1 MALSSAYAKY
11 PQHRIDIDEER
22 VGLRVRLNGEV
33 LAHTTRG
40 LNLREGKYPA
50 VVYVPRDDVDMERLA
65 PSDLSTHCPF
75 KGDANYFRCAG
86 SEQHAAAEGVA
97 TEGVA
102 TEKEVAWS
110 YETPFDQMEA
120 IRGHL
125 AFYADRVTVERIAD

>member
-1 MALSSAYAKY
+1 MTLSSAYAKH

-22 VGLRVRLNGEV
+22 VGLRVSLNGEV

-50 VVYVPRDDVDMERLA
+50 VVYVPRDDVDMERLT

-75 KGDANYFRCAG
+75 KGDANYFRYGG
-86 SEQHAAAEGVA
+86 SKQDVA
-97 TEGVA
+97 TE
-102 TEKEVAWS
+102 EVAWS

>member
-22 VGLRVRLNGEV
+22 VGLRVSLDGEV

-40 LNLREGKYPA
+40 LNLREGNYPA
-50 VVYVPRDDVDMERLA
+50 VVYVPRDDVDMERLT

-75 KGDANYFRCAG
+75 KGDASYFRCGG
-86 SEQHAAAEGVA
+86 SEQHVA
-97 TEGVA
+97 TE
-102 TEKEVAWS
+102 EVAWS

-125 AFYADRVTVERIAD
+125 AFYADRVTIEQIAD

>member
-22 VGLRVRLNGEV
+22 VGLRVSLNGEV
-33 LAHTTRG
+33 LAQTTRG

-86 SEQHAAAEGVA
+86 S
-97 TEGVA
+97 
-102 TEKEVAWS
+102 
-110 YETPFDQMEA
+110 
-120 IRGHL
+120 
-125 AFYADRVTVERIAD
+125 

>member
-1 MALSSAYAKY
+1 MAFSSAYAKY

-22 VGLRVRLNGEV
+22 VELRVSLNGEV

-50 VVYVPRDDVDMERLA
+50 VVYIPRDDVDMERLT

-75 KGDANYFRCAG
+75 KGDANYFRFGG
-86 SEQHAAAEGVA
+86 SKQDVAAEGDP
-97 TEGVA
+97 TESA
-102 TEKEVAWS
+102 AAQEVAWS

-120 IRGHL
+120 IRDHL